1 MQFDN
6 ARIYSNIIGVMGTL
20 STVED
25 CYFFLQFLKNAG
37 HNNLLLNSKDHLFN
51 FALDL
56 PLFYQFNL
64 SFKKIENSDLI
75 LLIGTNPR
83 IESAMLNVKIRKQ
96 FFNKEILVGFI
107 GVFSNFIY
115 PVQHLG
121 TTTKTLFQ
129 LAEGR
134 HFFCKNLKY
143 AKYPLLIL
151 GAEVGYRFDYKS
163 IFNLIKF
170 VGKKTVLNLKT

>member
-1 MQFDN
+1 M
-6 ARIYSNIIGVMGTL
+6 
-20 STVED
+20 
-25 CYFFLQFLKNAG
+25 
-37 HNNLLLNSKDHLFN
+37 
-51 FALDL
+51 

-134 HFFCKNLKY
+134 HFFCKNLKFF
-143 AKYPLLIL
+143 L
-151 GAEVGYRFDYKS
+151 
-163 IFNLIKF
+163 
-170 VGKKTVLNLKT
+170 